1 MLYATTRSD
10 RDAFTAHCTLNSNK
24 AADGGAYRV
33 FHAPNF
39 SEIEIQCLLEKNF
52 SQCVADVLNML
63 FDAKLTSW
71 DVEFTIGRYPVQI
84 TSLGHR
90 LHFAEPWHN
99 PDWGYAWLPRR
110 LATLLPQNTDAVTE
124 WVKIAVKIAIM
135 FGAFG
140 NLYRSGIRRAD
151 IVVASD
157 DFSSFI
163 SAWYARQWGLPVERI
178 VCCCSEDDFLWEM
191 IYHGQIRTDPAVW
204 SAEGKQTAQITNL
217 ERLIYECGGTEEV
230 TRFVESCSAG
240 AVYSPGEAVLEKL
253 REGIFV
259 SVSGKKRA
267 ENMIPRI
274 YGTYDYLMSA
284 DTALSYIGLMDYRSK
299 TGKICDAL
307 IFAQTSP
314 QADAEGVARAL
325 GITVKELM
333 QHI

>member
-157 DFSSFI
+157 DF
-163 SAWYARQWGLPVERI
+163 
-178 VCCCSEDDFLWEM
+178 LWEM